1 MKIRELLELK
11 ERYLPGGARSVAAD
25 RTQTTVN
32 PGGSRNRIVRREPL
46 WSQDVFSDAEPSDG
60 VTGDLSVAPDPPLT
74 SLAPISTPHTR
85 DLDFIKA
92 QIARLPR
99 QTEQTEQY
107 PNAYLQR

>member
-1 MKIRELLELK
+1 MKIRELLKLK

-25 RTQTTVN
+25 RAQTTVT
-32 PGGSRNRIVRREPL
+32 PVQARNRIVRREPL
-46 WSQDVFSDAEPSDG
+46 WSQDISSDADPNDG
-60 VTGDLSVAPDPPLT
+60 VTGDLLTAPDPPLT

-99 QTEQTEQY
+99 Q
-107 PNAYLQR
+107 AD